1 MPAASLPPARTVP
14 IDVAREMLAD
24 RITPLSGDE
33 TVLLDASLGR
43 LATTDITSTIDLP
56 RTHNAAVD
64 GYGVSA
70 KILADDPTKAFK
82 IVGAARAGHPFMGAI
97 GDDEAIEIYTGAIMP
112 DGPDCVAMHEDCD
125 RKGQFVVIQ
134 KLLKA
139 GSNMRPPG
147 ENLAKGETVIAKGQ
161 RINAALIGQLAA
173 AGHNRIAVQ
182 KPVTVGLLST
192 GDEIVEAGGSLE
204 PGQVFDSNR
213 PMMRALLAD
222 SWLTLTDYGI
232 VPDELEALTSAYDE
246 ALAMH
251 DVVISSGG
259 ASDGIEDHTQA
270 AMQAV
275 GADCAFWRL
284 AMKPGRPMAVG
295 KKDKKLIF
303 CLPGNPVAAFICT
316 KLLIVPLLTHLAG
329 GVMTMP
335 LKCIIPAGFSHKKAA
350 GRAEYLRA
358 TISNGIDGQ
367 EVKLHGRKGAG
378 VISSLTGADGLVE
391 IPLENAGVEIGM
403 PLAFLPFADRTL

>member
-1 MPAASLPPARTVP
+1 MPAASPPPARTVP
-14 IDVAREMLAD
+14 IDVARDMLAD
-24 RITPLSGDE
+24 RITPLNCDE

-43 LATTDITSTIDLP
+43 LAATDITSAIDLP

-70 KILADDPTKAFK
+70 KILIDDPSKAFK
-82 IVGAARAGHPFMGAI
+82 IVGAARAGHPFMGTI

-125 RKGQFVVIQ
+125 RKGQSVVIQ
-134 KLLKA
+134 KPLKA

-147 ENLAKGETVIAKGQ
+147 ENLAKGEAVIAKGQ

-173 AGHNRIAVQ
+173 AGHDRIAVQ
-182 KPVTVGLLST
+182 KSVTVGVLST

-204 PGQVFDSNR
+204 PGQVYDSNR

-222 SWLTLTDYGI
+222 PSLTLSDHGI
-232 VPDELEALTSAYDE
+232 VPDKLAALISAYEE

-275 GADCAFWRL
+275 GADCTFWRL

-303 CLPGNPVAAFICT
+303 CLPGNPVAAFVCT
-316 KLLIVPLLTHLAG
+316 KLLILPILTHLAG

-335 LKCIIPAGFSHKKAA
+335 LKCIIPAGFTHKKAA

-358 TISNGIDGQ
+358 TISDGMDGQ
-367 EVKLHGRKGAG
+367 EIKLHGRKGAG

-391 IPLENAGVEIGM
+391 IPLENAGVEMGM